1 MNNRFFSLLRKELVD
16 AARDKRS
23 VMAGLYYAFFVPILV
38 AGMMMLIIDKVTSP
52 EDLNITINNAAAAP
66 DLIAF
71 LDNQGIRHSDDK
83 SEVKAIQIIIGAT
96 YAEQMHRGEPA
107 EVLLIAD
114 GSEENLQSA
123 IRETQKTLRSYSSEM
138 ASLRLIARGI
148 NPKIMNS
155 LNIKMQDQATSESKG
170 GQLMAMIILF
180 MLLSIFVSGMNLAI
194 DTSAGERERN
204 SLALLLS
211 HPISLRELIASK
223 VCAVSFF
230 GMLGLVLVLIMSKII
245 YPLVPWQELGFS
257 VDISLNFMI
266 ATLIAGVFIA
276 IFAASMQLFVS
287 FMAKSFKEAQ
297 TYISFVLFIPMA
309 LSYAVTFDLATDEL
323 RWAPVTGQL
332 QALID
337 LMKGKEIPL
346 LQLTVSCL
354 STLIISVALV
364 LGTERLLKSEKIVFG
379 L

>member
-23 VMAGLYYAFFVPILV
+23 VMAGLYYAIFVPIFM
-38 AGMMMLIIDKVTSP
+38 AAMMMVLIDKITSA
-52 EDLNITINNAAAAP
+52 EDLGITISNAATAP

-83 SEVKAIQIIIGAT
+83 SETKAIEIIIGVS
-96 YAEQMHRGEPA
+96 YAEQMRRAEPA
-107 EVLLIAD
+107 EVILIAD

-123 IRETQKTLRSYSSEM
+123 IRRTQRTLQNYSAEM
-138 ASLRLIARGI
+138 AGLRLIARGI
-148 NPKIMNS
+148 NPRIMNS
-155 LNIKMQDQATSESKG
+155 LNVKMQDQGSSESKG
-170 GQLMAMIILF
+170 GQLIAMIILF

-211 HPISLRELIASK
+211 HPISLRQLIVSK
-223 VCAVSFF
+223 VCAVSIF
-230 GMLGLVLVLIMSKII
+230 GMLALVLVLIMSKFI
-245 YPLVPWQELGFS
+245 YPMVPWQELGFS
-257 VDISLNFMI
+257 VDIGLSFMI
-266 ATLIAGVFIA
+266 ATLIAGAFIA

-297 TYISFVLFIPMA
+297 TYISFVLFVPMV

-364 LGTERLLKSEKIVFG
+364 LGMERLLKSEKIVFG

>member
-23 VMAGLYYAFFVPILV
+23 VMAGLYYAIFVPILM

-52 EDLNITINNAAAAP
+52 KDLNITISNAAAAP
-66 DLIAF
+66 DLITF
-71 LDNQGIRHSDDK
+71 LDNQGIRHSEDK
-83 SEVKAIQIIIGAT
+83 AEVTAIQIIIGAD
-96 YAEQMHRGEPA
+96 YAKHMYRGEPA

-123 IRETQKTLRSYSSEM
+123 IRRTQKTLRSYSSEM

-223 VCAVSFF
+223 VCAVGLF
-230 GMLGLVLVLIMSKII
+230 GMLGLVLVSKII
-245 YPLVPWQELGFS
+245 SPLVPWQELGFS

-266 ATLIAGVFIA
+266 ATLIAGVFVA

-323 RWAPVTGQL
+323 RWTPVTGQL

-346 LQLTVSCL
+346 LQLVVSCL
-354 STLIISVALV
+354 STLLLSVALMF
-364 LGTERLLKSEKIVFG
+364 GMERLLKSEKIVFG

>member
-1 MNNRFFSLLRKELVD
+1 MNSRFFSLLRKELVD

-23 VMAGLYYAFFVPILV
+23 VMAGLYYAIFVPIFM
-38 AGMMMLIIDKVTSP
+38 AAMMMLLIDQITSA
-52 EDLNITINNAAAAP
+52 EDLGITISNADAAP
-66 DLIAF
+66 DLVAF

-83 SEVKAIQIIIGAT
+83 SESKAIEIIIGDS
-96 YAEQMHRGEPA
+96 YAEQMRRAEPA
-107 EVLLIAD
+107 EVILIAD

-123 IRETQKTLRSYSSEM
+123 IRRTQRTLQNYSAEM
-138 ASLRLIARGI
+138 AGLRLIARGI
-148 NPKIMNS
+148 NPRIMNS
-155 LNIKMQDQATSESKG
+155 LNVKMQDQSSSESKG
-170 GQLMAMIILF
+170 GQLIGMIILF

-364 LGTERLLKSEKIVFG
+364 LGMERLLKSEKIVFG

>member
-23 VMAGLYYAFFVPILV
+23 VMAGLYYAIFVPIFM
-38 AGMMMLIIDKVTSP
+38 AAMMMVLIDKITSA
-52 EDLNITINNAAAAP
+52 EDLGITISNAAAAP

-83 SEVKAIQIIIGAT
+83 SETKAIEIIIGVS
-96 YAEQMHRGEPA
+96 YAEQMRRAEPA
-107 EVLLIAD
+107 EVILIAD

-123 IRETQKTLRSYSSEM
+123 IRRTQRTLQNYSAEM
-138 ASLRLIARGI
+138 AGLRLIARGI
-148 NPKIMNS
+148 NPRVMNS
-155 LNIKMQDQATSESKG
+155 LNVKMQDQGSSESKG
-170 GQLMAMIILF
+170 GQLIAMIILF

-211 HPISLRELIASK
+211 HPISLRQLIVSK
-223 VCAVSFF
+223 VCAVSIF
-230 GMLGLVLVLIMSKII
+230 GMLALVLVLIMSKFI
-245 YPLVPWQELGFS
+245 YPMVPWQELGFS
-257 VDISLNFMI
+257 VDIGLNFMI
-266 ATLIAGVFIA
+266 ATLIAGAFIA

-297 TYISFVLFIPMA
+297 TYISFVLFVPMV

-364 LGTERLLKSEKIVFG
+364 LGMERLLKSEKIVFG